1 MFYLLLSLALLPVL
15 LLIIR
20 CDIYVHSFFAL
31 PGRASYCASKFAIEA
46 VHEALSNEVKGFG
59 IKVLIVEPG
68 AFRTPFGTRIRT
80 PAGCENGF
88 SEPYEGTMV
97 EQMVTGSRG
106 LTSVP
111 DFVKGDPDKA
121 AQAIVKA
128 VVGGHDYLRMP
139 LGTDCVDAL
148 EKKIGE
154 LQSDLD
160 STRSIAT
167 NVNVD

>member
-1 MFYLLLSLALLPVL
+1 
-15 LLIIR
+15 
-20 CDIYVHSFFAL
+20 
-31 PGRASYCASKFAIEA
+31 
-46 VHEALSNEVKGFG
+46 
-59 IKVLIVEPG
+59 
-68 AFRTPFGTRIRT
+68 
-80 PAGCENGF
+80 
-88 SEPYEGTMV
+88 MV

-111 DFVKGDPDKA
+111 EFVKGDPDKA

-139 LGTDCVDAL
+139 LGNDCVDAL